1 MRLIVTGKL
10 DRSAAR
16 AAIGRDVRVWIGK
29 ALDGLKRSFREL
41 YERPGVGPSS
51 PGEPPRKDSGELG
64 EQIRPEQPSDLT
76 GQLHFAARHASYLQE
91 GTVHLAP
98 RPYLEPT
105 IHGFL
110 ADARRGGLLSH
121 SREGGLL

>member
-1 MRLIVTGKL
+1 MRLTITGQL
-10 DRSAAR
+10 DRNAAER
-16 AAIGRDVRVWIGK
+16 SIRRDVRAWIGK

-41 YERPGVGPSS
+41 YERPGVGPSQ

-64 EQIRPEQPSDLT
+64 EKIRLEQPSDLT
-76 GQLHFAARHASYLQE
+76 GELLFAARHASYLQE
-91 GTVHLAP
+91 GTVHLVP

-105 IHGFL
+105 INGFL
-110 ADARRGGLLSH
+110 ADARRGGLLSG